1 MLKAPVCA
9 LLPSCPVLFPHWET
23 YTTRVYEWQY
33 SLCDNHHFISLLQEC
48 VCVRRMA
55 SRGRAVKHLPLRV
68 KSQLSSFTAQ
78 RYYSFFSS
86 HTRSMAH
93 THMHWHVP
101 HNEEQGGQLKCSGYL
116 KNMKTGLT
124 LSVLMLHLPL
134 FISNYVN
141 FLQKETMSRTSF
153 IWYLWIDAS
162 SQHFKPS
169 WPSGAKENKHV
180 YAFTIQR
187 E

>member
-1 MLKAPVCA
+1 
-9 LLPSCPVLFPHWET
+9 
-23 YTTRVYEWQY
+23 
-33 SLCDNHHFISLLQEC
+33 
-48 VCVRRMA
+48 
-55 SRGRAVKHLPLRV
+55 
-68 KSQLSSFTAQ
+68 
-78 RYYSFFSS
+78 
-86 HTRSMAH
+86 MAH
-93 THMHWHVP
+93 THMHGHVP

-124 LSVLMLHLPL
+124 LSVLMLHLPH
-134 FISNYVN
+134 FILNYVH